1 MFIFKF
7 YSSIC
12 RENIFATTGITT
24 WLSPSIKTIYATHLK
39 LRQTTSYDL
48 QKDEKVI
55 IRLVWRKLHIPSVRK
70 KAWLKNKRKRYRIN
84 LQTKRLVRCC
94 SSFFLRNKLPLS
106 CQMTINVVMSKQIV
120 QSFSDRVQC
129 STKVCF
135 EVSARGLNVNR

>member
-7 YSSIC
+7 YSSIS

-39 LRQTTSYDL
+39 LRQTTSNDL

-55 IRLVWRKLHIPSVRK
+55 IRLIWRKLHIPLVRK
-70 KAWLKNKRKRYRIN
+70 KALLKSKRKRYRIN

-94 SSFFLRNKLPLS
+94 SSFFLRNKLPLR
-106 CQMTINVVMSKQIV
+106 CRMTINVVMSKQIV